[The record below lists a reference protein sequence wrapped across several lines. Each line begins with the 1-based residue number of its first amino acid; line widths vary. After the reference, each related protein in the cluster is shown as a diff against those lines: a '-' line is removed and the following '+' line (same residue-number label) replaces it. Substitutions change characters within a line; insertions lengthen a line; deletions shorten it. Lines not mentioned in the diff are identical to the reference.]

1 MKKKDSIVYYV
12 IIFALAQLAWMGLLA
27 LWIYIYV
34 SNYIIFEQVG
44 DQLSPQITIDT
55 PNALVF
61 AGGIVLIAGIAT
73 GMSILIRNLGAQI
86 NLNKMYD
93 NFIANITHELKSP
106 LASIQLYLQTLKSRS
121 VPKEKQNEFL
131 QSMLH
136 DAKRLQK
143 LIDSILEIS
152 ALEQKRV
159 AHNFEVYE
167 FGNLFNKLLNGSKKQ
182 YRLDDKSFTIK
193 GNPGIMCV
201 VDPNAIKIVIDNLVD
216 NAIKYSNKE
225 IKIDV
230 KLSHL
235 GNKAQMKFVDNGI
248 GVPINE
254 QKNIFKKFYRI
265 YRKDIPNL
273 KGTGLGLYWVK
284 SIMKVHGGKINISS
298 DGIGKG
304 TTFVLELPVFEESGQ
319 RSLKKLLNFNK

>member
-12 IIFALAQLAWMGLLA
+12 IIFALAQLAWMGLLG

-34 SNYIIFEQVG
+34 SNYIIFEKVG

-61 AGGIVLIAGIAT
+61 SGGIVLIVGIAT

-86 NLNKMYD
+86 NLTKMYD

-106 LASIQLYLQTLKSRS
+106 LASIQLYLQTLKSRT
-121 VPKEKQNEFL
+121 VPEEKQKEFL
-131 QSMLH
+131 KSMLQ

-159 AHNFEVYE
+159 AHNFEVYV
-167 FGNLFNKLLNGSKKQ
+167 FGNIFTKLLLGSKKQ
-182 YRLDDKSFTIK
+182 YKLDDKSFSIE
-193 GNPGIMCV
+193 GNPNVKCV
-201 VDPNAIKIVIDNLVD
+201 IDSNAMKIVIDNLVD
-216 NAIKYSNKE
+216 NAIKYSING
-225 IKIDV
+225 IKINV
-230 KLSHL
+230 KLSYS
-235 GNKAQMKFVDNGI
+235 GNKAQMIFIDNGI
-248 GVPINE
+248 GIPIDE
-254 QKNIFKKFYRI
+254 QKNIFNKFYRI

-273 KGTGLGLYWVK
+273 KGTGLGLYWIK
-284 SIMKVHGGKINISS
+284 SIIKVHQGKIHVVSEGVGRGSMFI
-298 DGIGKG
+298 
-304 TTFVLELPVFEESGQ
+304 LEIPIFEESGQ
-319 RSLKKLLNFNK
+319 RSLRKLLSSNK